1 MRETNKP
8 LCGECS
14 FFKHEDIDGYGI
26 CNADDMKKRC
36 SDKCNVCNSLKSIER
51 ILDYF
56 QKWRRG
62 DNIKMPHPYVVGIAI
77 DWAIKAIRGM
87 KKESRYRFA
96 IKTLLES
103 VNSGEKIDSD
113 IQKIINDNF
122 FDML

>member
-1 MRETNKP
+1 MREINKP
-8 LCGECS
+8 LCGECP

-36 SDKCNVCNSLKSIER
+36 SDKCNVCNSLKSTER

-77 DWAIKAIRGM
+77 DWAIKVLRELEKEGRLRIAM
-87 KKESRYRFA
+87 KE
-96 IKTLLES
+96 LLENI
-103 VNSGEKIDSD
+103 NSGERIDPD